1 MYIVYHMCY
10 IICICILYVY
20 YITYNIYIHPPG
32 VENDHQLTAK
42 KKKALQCIKIWTYI
56 HI

>member
-1 MYIVYHMCY
+1 MCY

-42 KKKALQCIKIWTYI
+42 KKKALQCIKI
-56 HI
+56 